1 MADFVNILTAIKIR
15 FKGKATEKT
24 DWSRCDAEIQ
34 ENHERNYPAEAF

>member
-1 MADFVNILTAIKIR
+1 MADFVNIVAIKIR

-34 ENHERNYPAEAF
+34 KNHEQNCPAQAF